1 MNFYLY
7 FLKVDNN
14 EDSQKLVVEVIEN
27 EEIKNIKNEKKIDI
41 ISNKSPKSN
50 EKEKEI
56 NKKEY
61 SESES

>member
-27 EEIKNIKNEKKIDI
+27 EESKNMKNEKKIDI
-41 ISNKSPKSN
+41 ISNESPKSN